1 LRKYWHRALRAAA
14 CPSDKLQLS
23 LLYGCGLK
31 PGEIVRFLKNA
42 AETHGG
48 SFMAMQSSFWRTEAL
63 HRKEIERVALG
74 WRLRKAV
81 NQRA

>member
-1 LRKYWHRALRAAA
+1 
-14 CPSDKLQLS
+14 
-23 LLYGCGLK
+23 
-31 PGEIVRFLKNA
+31 
-42 AETHGG
+42 
-48 SFMAMQSSFWRTEAL
+48 MAMQSSFWRTEAL